1 MEEAPAVSNTPFDRQ
16 GMWVWYVERS
26 DGGSVPAIVAQAKR
40 AGIGTVYIKAGDGG
54 GVWSQFSRGLVRA
67 LHRGGLDVCA
77 WQFVYGDHPVGR
89 GAGRRHRGRQRA
101 PTAS

>member
-1 MEEAPAVSNTPFDRQ
+1 MEEAPAVGNAPFDRQ

-26 DGGSVPAIVAQAKR
+26 HGGSVPAIVAQAKR

-54 GVWSQFSRGLVRA
+54 ASGASSTASL
-67 LHRGGLDVCA
+67 
-77 WQFVYGDHPVGR
+77 VGR
-89 GAGRRHRGRQRA
+89 CTAAGSTSAPGSSSTATGRSAEAQVGAAAVAGA